1 MIISRSH
8 YFLTIG
14 SEPDTESPRDSHVA
28 GAEAGSCRSSL
39 EAAAGDH
46 PWAGSVPEAPSRD
59 PMLCSGAAETTLGG
73 RAIHALH
80 SHLAPGQGQG
90 YTGSYLLTAD
100 NRHPMD
106 CLSKV
111 WTEPFQTFTD
121 CTPKSISFSNHRI
134 KVLAHRSLTAGLDV
148 CCLPKCHFYGL
159 CPPLRQQH
167 ASHQGR
173 FSTRLSINQ
182 VLPMCSAHVCA
193 MRHGV
198 GKTNSLSLEPHTSC
212 STHISE

>member
-1 MIISRSH
+1 
-8 YFLTIG
+8 
-14 SEPDTESPRDSHVA
+14 
-28 GAEAGSCRSSL
+28 
-39 EAAAGDH
+39 
-46 PWAGSVPEAPSRD
+46 
-59 PMLCSGAAETTLGG
+59 MLGLGAAETTLGG
-73 RAIHALH
+73 RAIRALR

-90 YTGSYLLTAD
+90 YTSSYLLTAD

-134 KVLAHRSLTAGLDV
+134 KVLAHRSLTAGLDS
-148 CCLPKCHFYGL
+148 CHLSKCYFYSL

-167 ASHQGR
+167 TSHPCR
-173 FSTRLSINQ
+173 FSTRPSINQ
-182 VLPMCSAHVCA
+182 VLPVCSAHIPA

-198 GKTNSLSLEPHTSC
+198 GKTNSVSSEPHTSC
-212 STHISE
+212 SIHIPE